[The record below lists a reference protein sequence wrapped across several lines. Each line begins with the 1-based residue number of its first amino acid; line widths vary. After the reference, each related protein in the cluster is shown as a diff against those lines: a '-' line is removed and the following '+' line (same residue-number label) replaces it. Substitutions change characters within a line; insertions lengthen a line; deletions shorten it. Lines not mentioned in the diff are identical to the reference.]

1 MFEQEALA
9 TTGTTA
15 PILIPEERCQPVQP
29 GRDYFFIQ
37 IVAAQAVFGGNFWAE
52 TNRLVITS
60 QVNLNH
66 PALGNQDVLAIQ
78 RSREVRRDRLEKL
91 GLSPNLVSLVPAT
104 MTHVSISIDFILD
117 KKSRLVALAGL
128 INEDSFLSAISL
140 APGAAVVAK
149 TIGGLAQKVITTFM
163 PAEERQPILQFKGD
177 FNIGESGMREGY
189 YAILGTRDASR
200 PLPNPLPGLSF
211 QNGELLGDGEPLN
224 FSHVVLKVGRTEA
237 RGRERSDNS
246 LWDAKLRQ
254 AEDLAAHVARDRS
267 LTTDQKVREWDNC
280 KKALIEARAL
290 LLADSNY
297 TSDEADNIY
306 WSTWDKCE
314 NALLGKAQDGTR
326 AGLQAAQLDWIPD
339 LEGDRSFLAIPPSD
353 HLQARLTAY
362 ASQLFAARR
371 SLKQA
376 NPDRCPG

>member
-1 MFEQEALA
+1 MFDQDTLA

-15 PILIPEERCQPVQP
+15 PILIPGEGCQPVHA

-37 IVAAQAVFGGNFWAE
+37 IVAAQAVFGGNVFTE
-52 TNRLVITS
+52 SNRLVITS

-66 PALGNQDVLAIQ
+66 PALGMQDVLAIQ
-78 RSREVRRDRLEKL
+78 RSREVRRDRVEKL

-117 KKSRLVALAGL
+117 KKSRLIALAGL
-128 INEDSFLSAISL
+128 INEDSFLSSISL

-149 TIGGLAQKVITTFM
+149 TIGGLAQKMITTFM

-189 YAILGTRDASR
+189 YAILGTREASH
-200 PLPNPLPGLSF
+200 PLPNPLPSLSF

-237 RGRERSDNS
+237 RGRERNDNA
-246 LWDAKLRQ
+246 LWSTKLRQ
-254 AEDLAAHVARDRS
+254 AEDLAAHVAHDRS
-267 LTTDQKVREWDNC
+267 LTREQKAREWDNC

-297 TSDEADNIY
+297 TSDEADDIY
-306 WSTWDKCE
+306 WSAWDRCE
-314 NALLGKAQDGTR
+314 STLLGKLRDDTR
-326 AGLQAAQLDWIPD
+326 AVIKTAQPDWIAD
-339 LEGDRSFLAIPPSD
+339 LEHDRSFLAVPPSD
-353 HLQARLTAY
+353 HLQARLSAY
-362 ASQLFAARR
+362 AGRLVAARR
-371 SLKQA
+371 ALKQA
-376 NPDRCPG
+376 GY